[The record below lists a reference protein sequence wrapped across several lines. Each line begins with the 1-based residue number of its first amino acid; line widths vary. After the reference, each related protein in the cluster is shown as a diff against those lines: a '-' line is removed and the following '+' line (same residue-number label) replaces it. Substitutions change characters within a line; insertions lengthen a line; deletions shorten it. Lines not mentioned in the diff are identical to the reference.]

1 MGLKDDNKGL
11 VGEVRLMNSD
21 VLASLHSK
29 LDHLVVEE
37 RDSMANL
44 IYEFPELFTD
54 VPKKTNA
61 IQHDVDVG
69 DVKPCKQH
77 PYQVNS
83 LKVKHMKSEIK
94 YMSDHNIIEPSNSE

>member
-1 MGLKDDNKGL
+1 MPVANVVDLKDDSVINAEL
-11 VGEVRLMNSD
+11 VGGDVRLKNLD

-29 LDHLVVEE
+29 LGHLSVEE

-69 DVKPCKQH
+69 DAKPCKQH
-77 PYQVNS
+77 PYQVNP
-83 LKVKHMKSEIK
+83 LRAQYMENEIK
-94 YMSDHNIIEPSNSE
+94 